1 MEWFVAHTK
10 PHAEAR
16 AARQLENQGFAVYV
30 PRYLKSRRHARR
42 QEIVSAPLF
51 PRYLFVGMDLLRAR
65 WRAVRSTIGVVS
77 LVCHGDAPTPV
88 PPRVLDAIRAR
99 ENESG
104 HVVIERPSFARGDRV
119 AIEQGAFS
127 GLTGLFLSMADD
139 QRIVLLLDLL
149 GRQVRV
155 QLPPDAVA
163 LAR

>member
-1 MEWFVAHTK
+1 
-10 PHAEAR
+10 
-16 AARQLENQGFAVYV
+16 
-30 PRYLKSRRHARR
+30 
-42 QEIVSAPLF
+42 
-51 PRYLFVGMDLLRAR
+51 
-65 WRAVRSTIGVVS
+65 
-77 LVCHGDAPTPV
+77 
-88 PPRVLDAIRAR
+88 
-99 ENESG
+99 
-104 HVVIERPSFARGDRV
+104 VVIERPSFARGDRV